1 MGIEL
6 VGTLPVS
13 ALNIGLG
20 ASTVAFTADVTKLT
34 GDIAG
39 LTAAIETQI
48 QFSADFPPN
57 LAGFA
62 AAFALALNPANLL
75 AAFNPAAWISLS
87 GDANLELVANLGL
100 VDAQITLVQPVVADL
115 NLGADAS
122 SLQGWSYSGQAEG
135 FGRTLESATAQG
147 FANTAPNDNIDALI
161 IATNLFASW
170 ESFSLGFNTGESSNK
185 DLGNTT
191 DQQQLQSL
199 GTLTGDDWNVGVKLI
214 LEPVRLILTA
224 LEQAKAALEA
234 QIEVSLGV
242 NLPDPGTIVDFGLS
256 IDLDAALGSI
266 EVQTDLE
273 ASISGIQFDIDATLA
288 FIADIDLL
296 LEVGGL
302 TFWSYTGPA
311 SELGTA
317 LADQLSDGLP
327 GTPDGPEAPIY
338 GVAVASSNSAAWAAF
353 GSIFRTS

>member
-34 GDIAG
+34 GDISG
-39 LTAAIETQI
+39 LTGAIETQI

-57 LAGFA
+57 LPGFA
-62 AAFALALNPANLL
+62 AAFVVALNPANLL
-75 AAFNPAAWISLS
+75 AAFAPAAWVSLTA
-87 GDANLELVANLGL
+87 DAKVDLLARLGL
-100 VDAQITLVQPVVADL
+100 VDAQVELVAPVVADL

-122 SLQGWSYSGQAEG
+122 DLQGWSYSGQAEG
-135 FGRTLESATAQG
+135 FGRTLEAETAQG
-147 FANTAPNDNIDALI
+147 FANTGPNDNIDALI

-199 GTLTGDDWNVGVKLI
+199 GTLSGDDWNIGVKLI

-234 QIEVSLGV
+234 QLQVSIAV
-242 NLPDPGTIVDFGLS
+242 NLPDPGTIVDIGLS
-256 IDLDAALGSI
+256 IDLEAALGGI
-266 EVQTDLE
+266 EVQVDLD
-273 ASISGIQFDIDATLA
+273 ADISGIQVDIDATLA
-288 FIADIDLL
+288 FIADINLL
-296 LEVGGL
+296 LEAGDL
-302 TFWSYTGPA
+302 AFWRYTGPA
-311 SELGTA
+311 SGLGAALIPELE
-317 LADQLSDGLP
+317 DGLP
-327 GTPDGPEAPIY
+327 GTPDGPRAPIY

-353 GSIFRTS
+353 GSIFRTA